1 MCFFLFFIA
10 PGHSCFVGNKKV
22 QCMFC
27 KSTMGITCWMP
38 NKLRKHL
45 LDLYKEHQNKSASF
59 FENYYKTHF
68 LKSSQFFQNNFK
80 SLTKNDPA
88 VLLSLDV
95 AHVLMKDRKPFTE
108 AESTIKKCL
117 IKAAERLHGGSK
129 AVDRVKK
136 SSASDTTM
144 ARRCTLLK
152 I

>member
-1 MCFFLFFIA
+1 MTYIR
-10 PGHSCFVGNKKV
+10 SIKTNR
-22 QCMFC
+22 
-27 KSTMGITCWMP
+27 
-38 NKLRKHL
+38 LR
-45 LDLYKEHQNKSASF
+45 

-108 AESTIKKCL
+108 AESTIKKCF

-136 SSASDTTM
+136 VP
-144 ARRCTLLK
+144 LLTPQWLEDVRF
-152 I
+152 